1 MSKKVKD
8 DKNRWRSKT
17 IAFRASP
24 EEAEELDKRWKL
36 CGFQTKQDYLITCML
51 KPYVVA
57 RGNQMMITNFR
68 KELRGILSE
77 LERINEVSE
86 IDEELFTPIRT
97 MLEILESFKNEEA
110 DSRRIKK

>member
-1 MSKKVKD
+1 
-8 DKNRWRSKT
+8 
-17 IAFRASP
+17 
-24 EEAEELDKRWKL
+24 
-36 CGFQTKQDYLITCML
+36 
-51 KPYVVA
+51 
-57 RGNQMMITNFR
+57 MMITNFR